1 MVNINR
7 LFPRLSIRWK
17 LAIAFALLALVPL
30 TVGAIVATRVAVR
43 RLQGFATTSL
53 THDLEVAQ
61 RRVEQSLR
69 DVERDVAYLAHT
81 TLNPLFDRTAPED
94 WDAAVGSVEAF
105 LRFTPALFQVKAI
118 DANGELLVIV
128 REGTSPPR
136 PTDADAGGVYY
147 ALRAESLAPGQR
159 LLLPVEL
166 RRDSLVVGTVTTV
179 PAVAILLPV
188 RTASGKFLG
197 VVVGEAYASVLFSGL
212 EEGSPHL
219 EGVTGLVGSDGLFL
233 YHSAYKRDWA
243 RLLAERSDIDLRHDL
258 SEAVAQEILSQRTGG
273 GALTVSDGRIVSFVP
288 LQLSEGLEPLVLYR
302 AVPLSVLQAP
312 VNRFLLSVMA
322 GGFVVLLVVLGLAV
336 VAAHQFTR
344 PIYQLREGARRL
356 AAGDASVSVEIT
368 TNDELEDLARDFSAM
383 ADALTTH
390 RQELEHL
397 VTKRTQALQEAH
409 AELAGILEHSADAIV
424 GLDPE
429 GHIRVWNKGATS
441 LFGYTAAEA
450 VGQEWTS
457 VLPIPGGDSNGEEA
471 FIRRELAERG
481 AVVNLQ
487 TKRVPKGGEPFSVSL
502 TQTAICDQDGRLL
515 GSSLIF
521 RDTRLQAKLESH
533 MRRSDRLA
541 AVSLMAAGL
550 AHELNNPL
558 AIVGNRIEIMQQ
570 EVRER
575 CPECFLERD
584 LAVLREHTE
593 RMSEVTRDLL
603 AFAHE
608 SEDSP
613 VPVALDAVVCRVA
626 KLLDHVYAARNVH
639 LECIEGRGVPPV
651 AGSETAFETVCM
663 NLLLNALDATPSG
676 GAVSVTTRA
685 THDGDAVE
693 LEVRDTGPGVP
704 PELEHKIF
712 EPFFT
717 TKDAGRGTGLG
728 LAVCRSLVERHG
740 GKIWVDS
747 RNGGGRFLVSLPT
760 RSGERIWTRHESS

>member
-1 MVNINR
+1 MNINR

-30 TVGAIVATRVAVR
+30 TAGAIVATRVAVR
-43 RLQGFATTSL
+43 HLRGLAATSL
-53 THDLEVAQ
+53 THDLKVAQ
-61 RRVEQSLR
+61 RRVEQSLQN
-69 DVERDVAYLAHT
+69 VERDVAYLAHT
-81 TLNPLFDRTAPED
+81 TLNPLFDQTAPND
-94 WDAAVGSVEAF
+94 WDAAVSSVEAF

-118 DANGELLVIV
+118 AADGRLLVVV
-128 REGTSPPR
+128 REGTPSAR
-136 PTDADAGGVYY
+136 PIPDADAGGVFY
-147 ALRAESLAPGQR
+147 ALRAASLAPGQR
-159 LLLPVEL
+159 LLVPVEL
-166 RRDSLVVGTVTTV
+166 RKDTSAFGALTTV
-179 PAVAILLPV
+179 PAVAVLLPV
-188 RTASGKFLG
+188 RTASGEFLG
-197 VVVGEAYASVLFSGL
+197 TVVGEAYASVLFSGL
-212 EEGSPHL
+212 EEDSPHV
-219 EGVTGLVGSDGLFL
+219 EGVTGLVGSDGLYL
-233 YHSAYKRDWA
+233 YHSAYKRDWT
-243 RLLAERSDIDLRHDL
+243 RLLAARSDIDLRHDF
-258 SEAVAQEILSQRTGG
+258 SEAVAQEILSQPS
-273 GALTVSDGRIVSFVP
+273 GALTVSDTRIVSFVP
-288 LQLSEGLEPLVLYR
+288 LQLSGGLEPLVLYR
-302 AVPLSVLQAP
+302 AVPLAVLQAP
-312 VNRFLLSVMA
+312 VNRFLLSVVA
-322 GGFVVLLVVLGLAV
+322 GGLIVLVLVLGLAV
-336 VAAHQFTR
+336 VAAHQFTQ

-356 AAGDASVSVEIT
+356 AAGDASVSVELT

-383 ADALTTH
+383 AGALTRH

-429 GHIRVWNKGATS
+429 GHIRIWNKGATS
-441 LFGYTAAEA
+441 LFGYTTAEA

-457 VLPIPGGDSNGEEA
+457 VLPIPGGAPNGEEA

-487 TKRVPKGGEPFSVSL
+487 TKRVPKDGRPFPVSL
-502 TQTAICDQDGRLL
+502 TQSAIRDRDGRLL

-521 RDTRLQAKLESH
+521 RDTRAQAKLESH

-558 AIVGNRIEIMQQ
+558 GIVGNRIEIMQQ

-584 LAVLREHTE
+584 LTVLREHTE

-608 SEDSP
+608 GEDSP
-613 VPVALDAVVCRVA
+613 VPVALDTVICRVA
-626 KLLDHVYAARNVH
+626 KLLEHVYAARNVH
-639 LECIEGRGVPPV
+639 LECIEGESVPPV
-651 AGSETAFETVCM
+651 TGSETAFETVCM
-663 NLLLNALDATPSG
+663 NLLLNALDATPPG
-676 GAVSVTTRA
+676 GAVTVTTHR

-717 TKDAGRGTGLG
+717 TKGAGRGTGLG

-760 RSGERIWTRHESS
+760 RSGERIWTRHES

>member
-1 MVNINR
+1 MNINR

-30 TVGAIVATRVAVR
+30 IAGAVVATQVAVQ
-43 RLQGFATTSL
+43 RLREFATTSL
-53 THDLEVAQ
+53 THDLELAQ
-61 RRVEQSLR
+61 RRVEQSLQN
-69 DVERDVAYLAHT
+69 VERDVAYLAHT
-81 TLNPLFDRTAPED
+81 TLAPLLDQTASDD
-94 WDAAVGSVEAF
+94 WDAAVASVEAF

-118 DANGELLVIV
+118 DANGELLVTV
-128 REGTSPPR
+128 REGTSSPR
-136 PTDADAGGVYY
+136 PSDADAGGMYY
-147 ALRAESLAPGQR
+147 ALRAESLAPGQG

-166 RRDSLVVGTVTTV
+166 SGDRLAVGAVTTV

-188 RTASGKFLG
+188 RTAGGKFLG
-197 VVVGEAYASVLFSGL
+197 VVVGEAYASVLFFGL
-212 EEGSPHL
+212 EEGSPQL
-219 EGVTGLVGSDGLFL
+219 QGVTGLVGSDGLFL

-243 RLLAERSDIDLRHDL
+243 RLLAARSDIDLRHDL
-258 SEAVAQEILSQRTGG
+258 SESVAQEILSLRAGT
-273 GALTVSDGRIVSFVP
+273 LTVSDSRIVSFVP
-288 LQLSEGLEPLVLYR
+288 LHLSEGLEPLVLYR
-302 AVPLSVLQAP
+302 AVPLAVLQAP

-322 GGFVVLLVVLGLAV
+322 GGLIVLLLVLGLAV

-344 PIYQLREGARRL
+344 PIYQLREAARGL

-368 TNDELEDLARDFSAM
+368 TNDELEDLAGEFSAM
-383 ADALTTH
+383 ADALTRH
-390 RQELEHL
+390 RQGLEHL

-424 GLDPE
+424 GLDHE
-429 GHIRVWNKGATS
+429 GHIRVWNAGATS
-441 LFGYTAAEA
+441 LFGYAATEA

-457 VLPIPGGDSNGEEA
+457 VLPIPGGDPNGEEA

-487 TKRVPKGGEPFSVSL
+487 TKRVPKDGLPFPVSL
-502 TQTAICDQDGRLL
+502 TQSAIRDRDGRPL

-521 RDTRLQAKLESH
+521 RDTRAQAKLESH

-558 AIVGNRIEIMQQ
+558 GIVGNRIEIMQQ

-575 CPECFLERD
+575 CPDCFLERD
-584 LAVLREHTE
+584 LTVLREHTE

-613 VPVALDAVVCRVA
+613 VPVAMDTVVCRVA
-626 KLLDHVYAARNVH
+626 KLLDHVYSARNVR
-639 LECIEGRGVPPV
+639 LECIESQGVPAV
-651 AGSETAFETVCM
+651 TGSETALETVCM
-663 NLLLNALDATPSG
+663 NLLLNALDATPPG
-676 GAVSVTTRA
+676 GTVSVRTRS

-717 TKDAGRGTGLG
+717 TKGTGRGTGLG

-740 GKIWVDS
+740 GRIWVDG
-747 RNGGGRFLVSLPT
+747 RNGGGGQFLVSLPT
-760 RSGERIWTRHESS
+760 RSTERIWTRHESS

>member
-1 MVNINR
+1 VNINR

-30 TVGAIVATRVAVR
+30 IAGAIVATQVAVH
-43 RLQGFATTSL
+43 RLQVFATTSL
-53 THDLEVAQ
+53 THDLEMAQ
-61 RRVEQSLR
+61 RRVEQSLQ

-81 TLNPLFDRTAPED
+81 TLNPLFDQTALED

-118 DANGELLVIV
+118 DANGELLVTV
-128 REGTSPPR
+128 RERTSSPR
-136 PTDADAGGVYY
+136 STDSDAGGMYY

-258 SEAVAQEILSQRTGG
+258 SETVAQEILSQRAGT
-273 GALTVSDGRIVSFVP
+273 LTVSDTRIVSFVP

-302 AVPLSVLQAP
+302 AVPLAVLQAP
-312 VNRFLLSVMA
+312 VNRFLLSVMV
-322 GGFVVLLVVLGLAV
+322 GGLMVLLLVLGLAV
-336 VAAHQFTR
+336 VAAHQFTQ

-356 AAGDASVSVEIT
+356 AAGDAGVSVEIT
-368 TNDELEDLARDFSAM
+368 TNDELEDLARDFSTM

-390 RQELEHL
+390 RQELQHL
-397 VTKRTQALQEAH
+397 VAKRTQALQEAH

-429 GHIRVWNKGATS
+429 GRIRVWNTGATT
-441 LFGYTAAEA
+441 LFGYPAAEA

-457 VLPIPGGDSNGEEA
+457 VLPIPGGDPNGEEA
-471 FIRRELAERG
+471 FIRRELAEHG

-487 TKRVPKGGEPFSVSL
+487 TKRVPKDGRPFPVSL
-502 TQTAICDQDGRLL
+502 TQSAIRDRDGRLL

-521 RDTRLQAKLESH
+521 RDTRAQAKLESH

-558 AIVGNRIEIMQQ
+558 AIVDNRIEIMQQ

-584 LAVLREHTE
+584 LTVLREHTE
-593 RMSEVTRDLL
+593 RMTEVTRDLL

-608 SEDSP
+608 GNDSP
-613 VPVALDAVVCRVA
+613 VPVVLDTVVTRVI
-626 KLLDHVYAARNVH
+626 KLLDHVYAARNVR
-639 LECIEGRGVPPV
+639 LERIEGQDMPPV
-651 AGSETAFETVCM
+651 TGSDSAFETVCM

-676 GAVSVTTRA
+676 GAVRVRTRA

-693 LEVRDTGPGVP
+693 LEVTDTGPGVL

-717 TKDAGRGTGLG
+717 TKDAEHGTGLG
-728 LAVCRSLVERHG
+728 LAMCRSLVERHG

-747 RNGGGRFLVSLPT
+747 RNEGGARFLVSLPT
-760 RSGERIWTRHESS
+760 RSSERIWTKHESS